1 MQKGESPGGYLNA
14 YRAQELKRLELD
26 NRFDGDMVNFN
37 PIFSDESRL
46 AVKKYLNSKAAYL
59 DSAGKLLNNPFH
71 ETLERI
77 LYSLT
82 GDVK

>member
-1 MQKGESPGGYLNA
+1 
-14 YRAQELKRLELD
+14 
-26 NRFDGDMVNFN
+26 MVNFN